1 MPFWPYHKPLNI
13 LLHKLRLSRTL
24 VSVELGAIQK
34 IKNYFKHLD
43 KRRKWNTDMTQSYG
57 IILQINIACGVK
69 TREAKTS
76 QCFDTFELV
85 LSIIFC

>member
-1 MPFWPYHKPLNI
+1 M
-13 LLHKLRLSRTL
+13 TL

-69 TREAKTS
+69 TRA
-76 QCFDTFELV
+76 
-85 LSIIFC
+85 